1 MRNRLYDVKRHL
13 QSIYALYDVF
23 YLYKNF
29 RHSHSLF
36 IRKLLFLVRKKIFLA
51 GNFCNRLAGTSGKAE
66 TFVITLLEL
75 PGVRKL
81 L

>member
-13 QSIYALYDVF
+13 QSIYALYNVF

-29 RHSHSLF
+29 RHSHPLF

-51 GNFCNRLAGTSGKAE
+51 GNFCNCLAGTSEKAE

-75 PGVRKL
+75 SGGRKL